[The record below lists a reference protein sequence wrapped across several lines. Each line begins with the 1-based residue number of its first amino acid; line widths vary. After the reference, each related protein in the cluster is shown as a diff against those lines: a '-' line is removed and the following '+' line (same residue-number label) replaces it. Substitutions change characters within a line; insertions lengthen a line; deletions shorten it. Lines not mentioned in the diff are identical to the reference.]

1 MTSRPHGTV
10 GVVGLGA
17 MGGAIAAALAA
28 DRRVVVHD
36 PSPEAAARGAASGCE
51 VAPSLAALGE
61 AVDTVVLSLPDA
73 TVVAAVLDVLLAGGA
88 PPTLVVDTSTI
99 GPADSRTQAARCAGR
114 GVAYVDAP
122 VLGRPAAVGR
132 WTVPVGGSSP
142 DQDLADLL
150 APVAARVV
158 PVGDVGA
165 GATVKVVNNQMLAI
179 INAGTA
185 EALAL
190 AAAAG
195 LDPGVFVD
203 TVIDSG
209 AASVSG
215 LFRDVAPRAVDGDYD
230 PVFSLALMRKDNAL
244 AVALA
249 AESGVPVPVS
259 EAALALHTDGV
270 EAGLGARDSIAVLG
284 VLEQASGVPARRG
297 G

>member
-17 MGGAIAAALAA
+17 MGGAIAAALTTG
-28 DRRVVVHD
+28 RRVVVHD
-36 PSPEAAARGAASGCE
+36 PSPEAAARAAASGCE
-51 VAPSLAALGE
+51 VAPSVAALGE
-61 AVDTVVLSLPDA
+61 AADTVVLSLPDA
-73 TVVAAVLDVLLAGGA
+73 AVVLAVLDVLLELDR

-99 GPADSRTQAARCAGR
+99 GPADSRAHAARCARVGT
-114 GVAYVDAP
+114 AYVDAP

-132 WTVPVGGSSP
+132 WTIPVGGSTP
-142 DQDLADLL
+142 ELGLDELL

-158 PVGDVGA
+158 PVGEVGA
-165 GATVKVVNNQMLAI
+165 GSTVKVVNNQMLAV

-230 PVFSLALMRKDNAL
+230 PVFSLDLMRKDNAL
-244 AVALA
+244 AVQLA
-249 AESGVPVPVS
+249 EAAGVPVPVS
-259 EAALALHTDGV
+259 EAALSLHSEGV
-270 EAGLGARDSIAVLG
+270 EAGLGDRDSIAVLR
-284 VLEQASGVPARRG
+284 VLEHASGVTVRRG
-297 G
+297 S

>member
-1 MTSRPHGTV
+1 
-10 GVVGLGA
+10 
-17 MGGAIAAALAA
+17 MGGAIAAALARA
-28 DRRVVVHD
+28 RRVVVHD
-36 PSPEAAARGAASGCE
+36 PSPEAAARAAASGGE
-51 VAPSLAALGE
+51 VAPTLAALGV

-73 TVVAAVLDVLLAGGA
+73 EVVGAVLDVLLDLDT

-99 GPADSRTQAARCAGR
+99 GPADSRAHAARCSGH
-114 GVAYVDAP
+114 GVVYVDAP
-122 VLGRPAAVGR
+122 VLGRPGAVGR
-132 WTVPVGGSSP
+132 WTVPVGGSTP
-142 DQDLADLL
+142 ELGLDDLL
-150 APVAARVV
+150 EPVAARVV

-165 GATVKVVNNQMLAI
+165 GATVKVVNNQMLAV

-215 LFRDVAPRAVDGDYD
+215 LFRDVAPRAVDGDYA

-249 AESGVPVPVS
+249 EKSGVPVPVS
-259 EAALALHTDGV
+259 SAALALHTDGV

-297 G
+297 GRGGRSCPWTIGP